1 MIIANLFVIAAGRL
15 SFLKYEQTP
24 IRFLIHR
31 MDSTVDMLA
40 APRDPLQHEDLT
52 LLTAMNTRRERD
64 N

>member
-31 MDSTVDMLA
+31 MDSTVDVLA
-40 APRDPLQHEDLT
+40 APRDPPQHEDLT